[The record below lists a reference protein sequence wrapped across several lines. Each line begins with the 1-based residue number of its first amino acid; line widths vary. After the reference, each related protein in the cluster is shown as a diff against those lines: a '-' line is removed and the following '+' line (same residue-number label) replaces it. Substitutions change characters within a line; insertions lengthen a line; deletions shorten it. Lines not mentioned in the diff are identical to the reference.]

1 MKTGSITIGYLQE
14 YLAAKDPGKDANG
27 YFLKMIEEVGE
38 LSEALRKRQGPATV
52 ENFKG
57 SAEEEIWDVIYY
69 ALTVANALQID
80 LERWIPYKEAL
91 NREKYGHTVP
101 FDP

>member
-1 MKTGSITIGYLQE
+1 MDGRTTVRYIQDYIKR
-14 YLAAKDPGKDANG
+14 KDYHPELLKD
-27 YFLKMIEEVGE
+27 YFLKLSEEVGE
-38 LSEALRKRQGPATV
+38 LRRAMRKGAKA
-52 ENFKG
+52 ENAQEIKG
-57 SAEEEIWDVIYY
+57 SIDEEVWDVIYY